1 MIEERM
7 LGEKKRQKL
16 ELRPLMFTHII
27 YLNKFRLMF
36 ELNMQLTYS
45 PQLDNNK
52 RQSTVRVKIIAF

>member
-1 MIEERM
+1 M